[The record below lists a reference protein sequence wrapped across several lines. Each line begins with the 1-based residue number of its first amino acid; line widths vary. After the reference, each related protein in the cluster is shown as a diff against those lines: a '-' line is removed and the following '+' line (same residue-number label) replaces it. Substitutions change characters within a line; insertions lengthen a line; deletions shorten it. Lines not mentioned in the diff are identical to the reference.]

1 MRQGVVTQQ
10 LLPAP
15 VVLEAVGNNLVD
27 TLERATVQIPVYAQM
42 AANQLVRMIWDGRR
56 ENNQH
61 YLHTEDRIV
70 DADRVGEPIDF
81 LVLAEH
87 IAPLNKGLLMVRY
100 RVFDFETDWHESD
113 QLDLEVGR
121 TDLVLSPPL
130 VDEAKEGRLDPI
142 GLTTATVR
150 VVVYDGM
157 LVGQRVYL
165 ECLRTGGGGS
175 YLRDKEVTA
184 LTDLTFDLPVEF
196 IIPTIGQNILFRYWV
211 VEPGVRTRH
220 SQLLSLWIRLQTLEL
235 QQPCVTQATAGQLD
249 PLQALSGVNIK
260 VGYPHMTVQENI
272 TLNWT
277 GSAIGSTISEPLR
290 GDPRGEVEFTL
301 APELVG
307 ANIGPSLRTVQVRYD
322 VERVGGGAQRSPLLS
337 LGIRPLAGLAQPA
350 VAGVIGTTLDLDR
363 VTDNPLVS
371 IMRWSFAHAGQ
382 RVWLRCHGTK
392 LNGDADVIEL
402 GSAAEVNEG
411 EAANGLSR
419 AIARNRLVLLRDN
432 SELRVE
438 FKVSFAR
445 TQQEADAVTF
455 PLLRL
460 TLRTGLSI
468 APELLVL
475 NGPAVR
481 VTKNWQQTR
490 DFSGNTSQRQPTG
503 GQPPYTYVAG
513 NPEIAAVDQQGKVTG
528 MGNGTTTITV
538 RDANQ
543 RSVAYTVQV
552 SNIRWLNVDEL
563 STSYATGLQ
572 LMQSR
577 GGSPVQAS
585 DEALLLGHY
594 AQPFPSLMRRYFF
607 MFTNGQCPGAERVYE
622 VGSAN
627 TFRCNSR
634 SINAGGWFLTS
645 TRPAD

>member
-1 MRQGVVTQQ
+1 MRQGVLTQQ

-15 VVLEAVGNNLVD
+15 VVLEADGNNLVD
-27 TLERATVQIPVYAQM
+27 TLERATVQIPAYTQM

-70 DADRVGEPIDF
+70 DADGVGQPIDF
-81 LVLAEH
+81 VVLAEH

-113 QLDLEVGR
+113 QLVLEVGG
-121 TDLVLSPPL
+121 TDLVLPPPL
-130 VDEAKEGRLDPI
+130 VDEAKEGRLDPV

-150 VVVYDGM
+150 VAIYDGM
-157 LVGQRVYL
+157 LVGQKVYL

-175 YLRDKEVTA
+175 YLGEIEVTA
-184 LTDLTFDLPVEF
+184 LTDLTFELPVEF
-196 IIPTIGQNILFRYWV
+196 IIPAISQNILFQYWV

-220 SQLLSLWIRLQTLEL
+220 SRLLSLWIRLQTLEL
-235 QQPCVTQATAGQLD
+235 QLPCVSQAAAGQLD

-272 TLNWT
+272 LLHWT
-277 GSAIGSTISEPLR
+277 GSATGSTVSEPLR

-307 ANIGPSLRTVQVRYD
+307 ANIGPGLRTVQVRYD

-337 LGIRPLAGLAQPA
+337 LGIRPLAGLAQPT

-363 VTDNPLVS
+363 VTGNPLVS
-371 IMRWSFAHAGQ
+371 IVRWNFARAGQ

-392 LNGDADVIEL
+392 LNGDADIIEL
-402 GSAAEVNEG
+402 GSAAEVNEA

-419 AIARNRLVLLRDN
+419 AIARDRLQLLRDN

-445 TQQEADAVTF
+445 TQQETDAVTF

-468 APELLVL
+468 APGALVL
-475 NGPAVR
+475 DGPAIR
-481 VTKNWQQTR
+481 VTKNWQQIR
-490 DFSGNTSQRQPTG
+490 DFPANTAQRQATG
-503 GQPPYTYVAG
+503 GQPPYTYAVA
-513 NPEIAAVDQQGKVTG
+513 NPAIATVSQQGKVTG

-538 RDANQ
+538 RDTNQ
-543 RSVAYTVQV
+543 RSVQYSVQV
-552 SNIRWLNVDEL
+552 SNIRWLNVDEH
-563 STSYATGLQ
+563 STSYATGFQ

-577 GGSPVQAS
+577 GGSPVQAA
-585 DEALLLGHY
+585 DEALLLAHY
-594 AQPFPSLMRRYFF
+594 AQPFQSLMRRYFF

-634 SINAGGWFLTS
+634 TTNAGGWFLTN
-645 TRPAD
+645 TRPAN